1 KNADVA
7 ADRDQ
12 QASQVEPVSGI
23 GFHGSE
29 DAGYLSRGAHTPNRV
44 IDSGPHF
51 RMRVVAQMPHIRRQ
65 VARADEQPIYSV
77 YGRNRF
83 QVSERGSSLNLHDYT
98 DLVMHPLEILLH
110 PTVSIGPDRRG
121 DAADSFRGIAGRGD
135 RFPRF
140 VGVLNERDKKALHS
154 HVEEALEQDRV
165 VPGWTNHRAGGAAG
179 RGLQLAVNHRK
190 LVRRVLG
197 VEQDPIEACAGN
209 DFDGNMTRQA
219 APQTDLRAPFAQA
232 TFKLVGLDIDVHA
245 NSRSRVLGS
254 AFGCW

>member
-1 KNADVA
+1 MRSSPSFSALCCVPRSLELRRERFALAGKNADVA

-110 PTVSIGPDRRG
+110 RT
-121 DAADSFRGIAGRGD
+121 
-135 RFPRF
+135 
-140 VGVLNERDKKALHS
+140 
-154 HVEEALEQDRV
+154 
-165 VPGWTNHRAGGAAG
+165 
-179 RGLQLAVNHRK
+179 
-190 LVRRVLG
+190 
-197 VEQDPIEACAGN
+197 
-209 DFDGNMTRQA
+209 
-219 APQTDLRAPFAQA
+219 
-232 TFKLVGLDIDVHA
+232 
-245 NSRSRVLGS
+245 
-254 AFGCW
+254 